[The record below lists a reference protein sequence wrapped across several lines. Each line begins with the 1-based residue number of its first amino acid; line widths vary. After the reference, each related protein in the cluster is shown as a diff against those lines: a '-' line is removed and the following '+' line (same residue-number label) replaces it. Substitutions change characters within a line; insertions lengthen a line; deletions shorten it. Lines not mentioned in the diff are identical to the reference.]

1 MNFTIPARSMKREVL
16 LMLMDS
22 VPTRLRYDAR
32 LPECWPILRDL
43 VCGKIMS
50 TLAAAVS
57 VGKNRQGRSAFTT
70 TVVRTG
76 LIIQRVT

>member
-57 VGKNRQGRSAFTT
+57 VG
-70 TVVRTG
+70 RTG
-76 LIIQRVT
+76 KVGQHSLLRLLGLD